1 MYLGE
6 SRRAVCFRRS
16 ETAAAERKAF
26 VASVA
31 SAFEDIFGGDEELPS
46 SSSLLVQVKSEE
58 WGGEF
63 VDLMSDASIPDRSIL
78 RVVVGKCKV
87 SLKFS
92 CSEVKTKL
100 FRGLGV
106 CAELLTNN
114 LLKLVWCS

>member
-1 MYLGE
+1 MLLPLLKT
-6 SRRAVCFRRS
+6 SLVVMRNFLPHPRCWFKLSQRS
-16 ETAAAERKAF
+16 
-26 VASVA
+26 
-31 SAFEDIFGGDEELPS
+31 G
-46 SSSLLVQVKSEE
+46 
-58 WGGEF
+58 GGEF